1 MLQKEVLIEEKT
13 LHAGIGEHIGYE
25 LGAKMVKDYCNKYN
39 EYGSY
44 FVGRNI
50 LEQILSQPGCIG
62 IKVFRGLNEVGEQV
76 YVLTGVNKDGKEM
89 FEINTVSPA
98 GKLESS
104 EGIVA
109 DRGQKQGWFD
119 DIIAWL

>member
-25 LGAKMVKDYCNKYN
+25 LGAKMVKDYYDKYQ
-39 EYGSY
+39 EAGAH

-50 LEQILSQPGCIG
+50 IEQILAQPGCIG
-62 IKVFRGLNEVGEQV
+62 IKFFKALNEQGEKTL
-76 YVLTGVNKDGKEM
+76 VLTGVNQEGSEM
-89 FEINTVSPA
+89 FEITTVTPH
-98 GKLESS
+98 GEIRKN

-109 DRGQKQGWFD
+109 DKTGNLGWYDSIFE
-119 DIIAWL
+119 